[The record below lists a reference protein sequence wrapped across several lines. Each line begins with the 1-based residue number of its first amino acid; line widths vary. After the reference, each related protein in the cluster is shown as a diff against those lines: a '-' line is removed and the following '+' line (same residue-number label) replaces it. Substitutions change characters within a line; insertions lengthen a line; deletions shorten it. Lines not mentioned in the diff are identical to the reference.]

1 MYELSVPGTRN
12 FVYNTRYNLSTYTIY
27 EQVIGRY
34 PFQMRVVHV
43 GTMHLLQA
51 SASGHELSAVYL
63 PTHVYFMLP
72 GVPKTQGVDETK

>member
-1 MYELSVPGTRN
+1 
-12 FVYNTRYNLSTYTIY
+12 
-27 EQVIGRY
+27 
-34 PFQMRVVHV
+34 MRVMHV

-51 SASGHELSAVYL
+51 SASGHESSAVYL